1 MFTVRTVSGKMLKRI
16 GDCAGGK
23 SVFTYDPAE
32 QLQLP
37 SRELAE
43 GCITFIENEDIS
55 QRALGWTVHT
65 EIPTQ
70 TLIDNIDW
78 NKPFDDLSDNEKCNF
93 LSLHKFGMLPRKGGE
108 FPEYREIIE
117 SRYRYCQEIVDER
130 GTDKLYL
137 YI

>member
-1 MFTVRTVSGKMLKRI
+1 MFTVKTSSGKMLKHI

-23 SVFTYDPAE
+23 SVFTNDPAE
-32 QLQLP
+32 QLQIP
-37 SRELAE
+37 TRAMAE
-43 GCITFIENEDIS
+43 DCISFIENEDIS
-55 QRALGWTVHT
+55 QRALSWHIYT
-65 EIPTQ
+65 ETPTQ

-78 NKPFDDLSDNEKCNF
+78 NKSFDDLSDNEKCNF
-93 LSLHKFGMLPRKGGE
+93 LTLHKFGMLPNKGGE
-108 FPEYREIIE
+108 FSKYREIIE